1 MQTDF
6 KKFLNSKACFK
17 GLRCHWQIQ
26 AVHQHGR
33 CRTLPRSPTQQGW
46 KGRSV
51 AGRSKGSKSSGGAIV
66 GKKRDLGILDPM
78 IFRAE
83 LGKILKI
90 RKNTPKIRK
99 NTEKSEKYSENLV
112 KYVKFGQIL
121 W

>member
-1 MQTDF
+1 VQTDF

-90 RKNTPKIRK
+90 RKNTPKI
-99 NTEKSEKYSENLV
+99 
-112 KYVKFGQIL
+112 
-121 W
+121 